1 MLLHNTEGYTLTK
14 DIQIKENGHTYIKR
28 EVLNR
33 ALNIGEAAFV
43 GNSRNKIK
51 RLSEKEY
58 MFIRKEPVTSEN
70 TVVSK
75 RLLNKLKGL
84 IEDEFGDD
92 ICLSSEE
99 KVKHVKLIIKRNPW
113 IEDMS
118 FISCPSDMSNE
129 DLHYLLDQIA
139 SYITEIELFKTN

>member
-28 EVLNR
+28 EALNR

-51 RLSEKEY
+51 RLSEEEY
-58 MFIRKEPVTSEN
+58 MFIRKEPVTYEN
-70 TVVSK
+70 TTIPK
-75 RLLNKLKGL
+75 KLLNKLKIL
-84 IEDEFGDD
+84 IEHEIRDD

-99 KVKHVKLIIKRNPW
+99 KVKHIKSIIKRNPW

-129 DLHYLLDQIA
+129 DLHHLLDQMT
-139 SYITEIELFKTN
+139 SYITEIELLKTN

>member
-14 DIQIKENGHTYIKR
+14 DVQIKENGHTYIKR

-33 ALNIGEAAFV
+33 ALNIGEATFV

-51 RLSEKEY
+51 RLSEEEY

-75 RLLNKLKGL
+75 K
-84 IEDEFGDD
+84 
-92 ICLSSEE
+92 
-99 KVKHVKLIIKRNPW
+99 IIK
-113 IEDMS
+113 
-118 FISCPSDMSNE
+118 
-129 DLHYLLDQIA
+129 QIKR
-139 SYITEIELFKTN
+139 ID

>member
-1 MLLHNTEGYTLTK
+1 MLLHNGYTLTK

-43 GNSRNKIK
+43 GHSRNKIK
-51 RLSEKEY
+51 RLSEEEY

-70 TVVSK
+70 TTISK
-75 RLLNKLKGL
+75 KLLNKLKIL
-84 IEDEFGDD
+84 IEHEIRDD

-99 KVKHVKLIIKRNPW
+99 KVKHIKSIIKRNPW

-129 DLHYLLDQIA
+129 DLHHLLDQMT
-139 SYITEIELFKTN
+139 SYITEIELLKTN